1 MAIKTPL
8 FLAGAINFITLSIK
22 TPISMDRVAK
32 MSPLSMKYSESMD
45 KEMILQVLFTEQD
58 HIVDVRMDPDR

>member
-1 MAIKTPL
+1 M
-8 FLAGAINFITLSIK
+8 AGAINFITLSTK